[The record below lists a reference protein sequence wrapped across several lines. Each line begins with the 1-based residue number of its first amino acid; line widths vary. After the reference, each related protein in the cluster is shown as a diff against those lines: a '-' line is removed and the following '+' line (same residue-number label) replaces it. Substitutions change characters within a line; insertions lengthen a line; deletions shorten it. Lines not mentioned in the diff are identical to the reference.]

1 VITLSLL
8 TPPPSPKLPL
18 TALFEIVQPLIV
30 ITSTLRTPPP
40 SPSSPLTVLFV
51 IEQPLAGWV
60 GDVATSFCRT

>member
-1 VITLSLL
+1 
-8 TPPPSPKLPL
+8 
-18 TALFEIVQPLIV
+18 LFEIVQPLIV
-30 ITSTLRTPPP
+30 ITSSLRTPPP